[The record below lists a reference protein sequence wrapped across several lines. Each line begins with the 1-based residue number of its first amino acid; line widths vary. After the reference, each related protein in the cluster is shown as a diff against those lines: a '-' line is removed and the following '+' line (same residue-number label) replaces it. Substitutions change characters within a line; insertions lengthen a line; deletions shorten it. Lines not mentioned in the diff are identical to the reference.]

1 MSKDHAKKSS
11 TSRYRRKL
19 ARQKAHADY
28 SEQAHPRRGLAETV
42 DLERI
47 EQLIR
52 PVLASFDLVL
62 EEVTARGAGNGQTLA
77 VVVDLPEDAEGS
89 VSLDTL
95 GEVSQAVSAA
105 LDADPEEP
113 ETAYLLE
120 VTSPGAT
127 RKLMQT
133 RHWKRARGRLLRI
146 TPQEGE
152 AFLAR
157 LDAVEEGADGV
168 RALIRR
174 RKNTRK
180 GQPES
185 YHEQEALDPASVRK
199 AQVEVEFSG
208 PADAE

>member
-11 TSRYRRKL
+11 TSRSRRKL

-95 GEVSQAVSAA
+95 GEVSQAAA